1 MPSAS
6 APDAEQLIA
15 ALESPALRELAAR
28 GRIQPYRKDVVM
40 LQEGDHGDTLYVVL
54 AGRVKVFAT
63 GADDREIVFDIHGP
77 GEYVGEMALDGGP
90 RSASVMTLEPSRF
103 SVITTEQFKQFFAQH
118 PDIGLELIKSLIH
131 RVRALTKTVGNLGL
145 LDVYG
150 RVARLLLDLAVEENG
165 SQVIKEHLT
174 QQDMA
179 SRVGCSREMISRIL
193 KDLRVGGY
201 IRMDGDHMIIAKK
214 PPSAW

>member
-1 MPSAS
+1 M
-6 APDAEQLIA
+6 AESTDESTPFWSLPPQHLK
-15 ALESPALRELAAR
+15 ALAGQGTVKAFPKNTIIIS
-28 GRIQPYRKDVVM
+28 
-40 LQEGDHGDTLYVVL
+40 EGDHSDSLFIVQSGK
-54 AGRVKVFAT
+54 VKVYL
-63 GADDREIVFDIHGP
+63 ADEDGKELLLSTHGP
-77 GEYVGEMALDGGP
+77 GEYFGEMILDDGP

-103 SVITTEQFKQFFAQH
+103 SIVTTGQFKQFLAQN
-118 PDIGLELIKSLIH
+118 PDTGLELIKSLIH

-150 RVARLLLDLAVEENG
+150 RVARLLLDMAVEENG
-165 SQVIKEHLT
+165 VQIIKEHMT

-201 IRMDGDHMIIAKK
+201 IRTDGDHMIIAKK
-214 PPSAW
+214 PPAAW

>member
-1 MPSAS
+1 MTGSIDEG
-6 APDAEQLIA
+6 APLWSLPLQYLKALAEQGTVKAFPKNTIIV
-15 ALESPALRELAAR
+15 S
-28 GRIQPYRKDVVM
+28 
-40 LQEGDHGDTLYVVL
+40 EGDRSDSLFIVQ
-54 AGRVKVFAT
+54 AGKVKVYL
-63 GADDREIVFDIHGP
+63 ADEHGKELLLGTHGP
-77 GEYVGEMALDGGP
+77 GEYFGEMILDEGP
-90 RSASVMTLEPSRF
+90 RSASVMTMEPSRF
-103 SVITTEQFKQFFAQH
+103 SVITTDQFKQFLARH

-150 RVARLLLDLAVEENG
+150 RVARLLLDMAVEENG
-165 SQVIKEHLT
+165 KQVIKEHLT

-201 IRMDGDHMIIAKK
+201 IKTDGDRMTIAKK

>member
-1 MPSAS
+1 MTGSIDEG
-6 APDAEQLIA
+6 APLWSLPPQYLKALAEQGTVKAFPKNTIIV
-15 ALESPALRELAAR
+15 S
-28 GRIQPYRKDVVM
+28 
-40 LQEGDHGDTLYVVL
+40 EGDRSDSLFIVQ
-54 AGRVKVFAT
+54 AGKVKVYL
-63 GADDREIVFDIHGP
+63 ADEHGKEMLLSTHGP
-77 GEYVGEMALDGGP
+77 GEYFGEMILDEGP

-103 SVITTEQFKQFFAQH
+103 SVITTDQFKQFLVRH

-150 RVARLLLDLAVEENG
+150 RVARLLLDMAVEENG
-165 SQVIKEHLT
+165 KQVIKEHLT

-201 IRMDGDHMIIAKK
+201 ITTDGDRMTIAKK

>member
-1 MPSAS
+1 MAGLTDES
-6 APDAEQLIA
+6 APLWSLPPQHLKALAEQGTVKAFPKNTIII
-15 ALESPALRELAAR
+15 S
-28 GRIQPYRKDVVM
+28 
-40 LQEGDHGDTLYVVL
+40 EGDRSDSLFIVQSGK
-54 AGRVKVFAT
+54 VKVYL
-63 GADDREIVFDIHGP
+63 ADEDGKELLLSTQGP
-77 GEYVGEMALDGGP
+77 GEYFGEMILDEGP

-103 SVITTEQFKQFFAQH
+103 SVITTDQFKLFLAQH

-150 RVARLLLDLAVEENG
+150 RVARLLLDMAVEEDG
-165 SQVIKEHLT
+165 KQVIKEHLT

-201 IRMDGDHMIIAKK
+201 IKMDADHMIIAKK

>member
-1 MPSAS
+1 MAGSTDES
-6 APDAEQLIA
+6 A
-15 ALESPALRELAAR
+15 ALWSLPPQHLKALADQGTVRAFPKNTIIISVGDR
-28 GRIQPYRKDVVM
+28 SDSMFIIQSGK
-40 LQEGDHGDTLYVVL
+40 
-54 AGRVKVFAT
+54 VKVYL
-63 GADDREIVFDIHGP
+63 ADESGKELLLSTHGP
-77 GEYVGEMALDGGP
+77 GEYFGEMILDEGP
-90 RSASVMTLEPSRF
+90 RSASVVTLESSRF
-103 SVITTEQFKQFFAQH
+103 SVITTDQFKEFLTQH

-131 RVRALTKTVGNLGL
+131 RVRALTKTAGNLGL

-150 RVARLLLDLAVEENG
+150 RVARLLLDMAVEDNG
-165 SQVIKEHLT
+165 KQVIREHLT

-201 IRMDGDHMIIAKK
+201 IKMDGDRMFIAKK